1 MEVMAMPMASGHL
14 TLTLWPMLGTDT
26 AEPTPDT
33 GTDMALG
40 TTAKGPLIPRPF
52 STVNPEGLTFAF
64 SMFAKISRL
73 VHEMALSKF
82 SGNKVF
88 KIVSYIRLISKIHTL
103 FAFKP
108 TVFLKP
114 GCYFISAYGGYGYA
128 YGKRS
133 ADSDSEANA
142 WYGYGGVGYGYGYGL
157 GYYGKRSADSDA
169 DYYAGLATRFLP
181 ATP

>member
-1 MEVMAMPMASGHL
+1 MPMASGHL

-52 STVNPEGLTFAF
+52 STVDPEGLTFAF

-73 VHEMALSKF
+73 VHQMALSKF

-103 FAFKP
+103 SRVNIF
-108 TVFLKP
+108 
-114 GCYFISAYGGYGYA
+114 
-128 YGKRS
+128 
-133 ADSDSEANA
+133 
-142 WYGYGGVGYGYGYGL
+142 
-157 GYYGKRSADSDA
+157 
-169 DYYAGLATRFLP
+169 TRFLESNKKCINRIMNHIEIQKKDCHII
-181 ATP
+181 

>member
-1 MEVMAMPMASGHL
+1 MLMASGHL

-40 TTAKGPLIPRPF
+40 TMVKGPLIPKPF
-52 STVNPEGLTFAF
+52 STEGLTFAF

-73 VHEMALSKF
+73 VQEMALSKF
-82 SGNKVF
+82 LGNKVF

-103 FAFKP
+103 FAFNA

-114 GCYFISAYGGYGYA
+114 HCTEGWYCN
-128 YGKRS
+128 
-133 ADSDSEANA
+133 SEFEA
-142 WYGYGGVGYGYGYGL
+142 
-157 GYYGKRSADSDA
+157 
-169 DYYAGLATRFLP
+169 
-181 ATP
+181 